1 MRYDN
6 VAYNISRAA
15 VKNDILPLSK
25 PITTADGQVLKEI
38 PIPKGL
44 RVLASISVYQRYA
57 FFSHERYSLTLRPSD
72 RNKDI
77 FGDDADVFRPER
89 WLDGTVKKS
98 ANVGVYANLYVF
110 Q

>member
-6 VAYNISRAA
+6 VAYNISRGVVADD
-15 VKNDILPLSK
+15 VLPLSK
-25 PITTADGQVLKEI
+25 PITTIDGQVLGEI

-44 RVLASISVYQRYA
+44 RVLASITGYQRYG
-57 FFSHERYSLTLRPSD
+57 FVSCTRLSLIQDSVG

-77 FGDDADVFRPER
+77 FGEDADVFRPER

-98 ANVGVYANLYVF
+98 ANVGVYANL
-110 Q
+110 